1 MFESLSRLNDT
12 MMANLNNVTLVDC
25 LFLGAMM
32 SLAMLMLINIVYNVA
47 KDWRESRAIRK
58 GIAKYMKE
66 AKNQ

>member
-12 MMANLNNVTLVDC
+12 MMANLNNATLVDC